1 MKDKSLIITELKDY
15 DKVQVEAFANYCYK
29 LLIEKDKKSGKDKN
43 WWMKDRSEKY
53 LIDCFKKVNA
63 EGLVFDG
70 QHITLQSTGIS
81 YDYQA
86 YKNKMFIAYPDT
98 VIDDDLVYKSDVFNF
113 SKNSGRVNYTH
124 DIIDPFSREEK
135 DIIGGYCVIKNRR
148 GEFLT
153 LLSASDIEKHRK
165 VARTDYIWKAWF
177 VEMARKTVIKKA
189 CKKHFEDIYQNIINL
204 DNDNND
210 IDNPLDIELSV
221 KQEIETI
228 ESIESLKKYF
238 NDNKDKHTANAKG
251 FNKLISDRKEFL
263 MERDDEN

>member
-1 MKDKSLIITELKDY
+1 MDKSSIITGLADY
-15 DKVQVEAFANYCYK
+15 DKVQVELFANYCFALSIETNKKTGK
-29 LLIEKDKKSGKDKN
+29 LKN
-43 WWMKDRSEKY
+43 WWMKDRTDKY
-53 LIDCFKKVNA
+53 LIDCFKKVHD

-70 QHITLQSTGIS
+70 QHVTLQNTGIS

-86 YKNKMFIAYPDT
+86 YKNKMFLAYPDT
-98 VIDDDLVYKSDVFNF
+98 VIDDDLVYASDVFNF
-113 SKNSGRVNYTH
+113 SKSSGRVNYTH

-165 VARTDYIWKAWF
+165 VAKTDYIWKAWF

-189 CKKHFEDIYQNIINL
+189 CKKHFEDIYQIIINS
-204 DNDNND
+204 DNDNSD
-210 IDNPLDIELSV
+210 IDNPLDVELSV

-228 ESIESLKKYF
+228 ETVEKLKEYYAE
-238 NDNKDKHTANAKG
+238 NKDKHIANAKG
-251 FNKLISDRKEFL
+251 FNKLVSDRKEIL
-263 MERDDEN
+263 KERDGTA

>member
-1 MKDKSLIITELKDY
+1 MNKGLIITGLVDY
-15 DKVQVEAFANYCYK
+15 DKVQVEIFANYCEK
-29 LLIEKDKKSGKDKN
+29 LSIETDKKTGKLKN
-43 WWMKDRSEKY
+43 WWMKDRSDKY
-53 LIDCFKKVNA
+53 LIDCFKKVHDD
-63 EGLVFDG
+63 GLVFDG

-98 VIDDDLVYKSDVFNF
+98 IIDDDLVYSTDVFNF
-113 SKNSGRVNYTH
+113 SKASGRVTYTH

-189 CKKHFEDIYQNIINL
+189 CKKHFEDIYQTIINL
-204 DNDNND
+204 DNENND

-221 KQEIETI
+221 KQEIEAI
-228 ESIESLKKYF
+228 ETVEALKTYF
-238 NDNKDKHTANAKG
+238 NDNKDKNKANSKG
-251 FNKLISDRKEFL
+251 FNQLISERKAFL
-263 MERDDEN
+263 EERDNGTA